1 MGADTN
7 TGRVLMVGAGKMGG
21 ALIES
26 WLKKQTTQPSD
37 IVLVEPNVTRAKY
50 FRDTYTLYT
59 FETPEAINTGLGE
72 ATILFAVKPQ
82 VMDEVVPLYKPL
94 IQPGRLVLS
103 IAAGTPISYFEHQLG
118 ANTAVVRAMPNT
130 PASIGHGIT
139 VLCAN
144 THVSAEQRARCE
156 ILFERDRPELAALAL
171 VPDALMDAVTA
182 VSGSGPAYVFLLI
195 EALAQAGI
203 SAGLAADLA
212 NRLALTTVAGAG
224 ALAEQTEDSPTV
236 LRQNVTSPG
245 GTTAAALEVLMADD
259 GLQQLMARA
268 VTAAKERGRELAIA

>member
-1 MGADTN
+1 MGADTD

-26 WLKKQTTQPSD
+26 WLEKKITQPSD
-37 IVLVEPNVTRAKY
+37 IVLVEPNVARAKY

-59 FETPEAINTGLGE
+59 FETPEAINAGLGE
-72 ATILFAVKPQ
+72 AIILFAVKPQ

-94 IQPGRLVLS
+94 SRPGRLILS
-103 IAAGTPISYFEHQLG
+103 IAAGTPINYFEHHLG

-130 PASIGHGIT
+130 PAAIGQGIT

-156 ILFERDRPELAALAL
+156 ILTGAVGQVEWIEDES
-171 VPDALMDAVTA
+171 LMDAVTA

-203 SAGLAADLA
+203 GAGLAADLA
-212 NRLALTTVAGAG
+212 NRLALTTVVGAG

-259 GLQQLMARA
+259 GLQQLMTRA

>member
-26 WLKKQTTQPSD
+26 WLEKQTTQPSD

-50 FRDTYTLYT
+50 FRDAYTLYT

-156 ILFERDRPELAALAL
+156 ILIGAVGQVEWIEDES
-171 VPDALMDAVTA
+171 LMDAVTA

-268 VTAAKERGRELAIA
+268 VTAAKERGQELAIA

>member
-1 MGADTN
+1 MGADTD

-26 WLKKQTTQPSD
+26 WLEKKITQPSD
-37 IVLVEPNVTRAKY
+37 IVLVEPNVARAKY

-72 ATILFAVKPQ
+72 AIILFAVKPQ

-94 IQPGRLVLS
+94 SRPGRLILS
-103 IAAGTPISYFEHQLG
+103 IAAGTPISYFEHHLG

-130 PASIGHGIT
+130 PAAIGQGIT

-144 THVSAEQRARCE
+144 THVSSEQRARCE
-156 ILFERDRPELAALAL
+156 ILTGAVGQVEWIEDES
-171 VPDALMDAVTA
+171 LMDAVTA

-203 SAGLAADLA
+203 GAGLAVDLA
-212 NRLALTTVAGAG
+212 NRLALTTVVGAG

-259 GLQQLMARA
+259 GLQQLMTRA

>member
-59 FETPEAINTGLGE
+59 FETPEAINTGLAD

-156 ILFERDRPELAALAL
+156 ILIGAVGQVEWIEDES
-171 VPDALMDAVTA
+171 LMDAVTA

>member
-156 ILFERDRPELAALAL
+156 ILIGAVGQVEWIEDES
-171 VPDALMDAVTA
+171 LMDAVTA

-195 EALAQAGI
+195 EVLAQAGI

>member
-7 TGRVLMVGAGKMGG
+7 TGRVLIVGAGKMGG

-156 ILFERDRPELAALAL
+156 ILIGAVGQVEWIEDES
-171 VPDALMDAVTA
+171 LMDAVTA

>member
-1 MGADTN
+1 MGANTN
-7 TGRVLMVGAGKMGG
+7 TGRVLMVGAGRMGG

-156 ILFERDRPELAALAL
+156 ILIGAVGQVEWIEDES
-171 VPDALMDAVTA
+171 LMDAVTA

>member
-59 FETPEAINTGLGE
+59 FETPEAIYTGLGE

-156 ILFERDRPELAALAL
+156 ILIGAVGQVEWIEDES
-171 VPDALMDAVTA
+171 LMDAVTA

>member
-1 MGADTN
+1 MGTNTN

-156 ILFERDRPELAALAL
+156 ILIGAVGQVEWIEDES
-171 VPDALMDAVTA
+171 LMDAVTA

>member
-7 TGRVLMVGAGKMGG
+7 TGRILMVGAGKMGG

-156 ILFERDRPELAALAL
+156 ILIGAVGQVEWIEDES
-171 VPDALMDAVTA
+171 LMDAVTA

-268 VTAAKERGRELAIA
+268 VTAAKKRGRELAIA

>member
-156 ILFERDRPELAALAL
+156 ILIGAVGQVEWIEDES
-171 VPDALMDAVTA
+171 LMDAVTA

-203 SAGLAADLA
+203 SAGLATDLA

>member
-103 IAAGTPISYFEHQLG
+103 IAAGTPISYLEHQLG

-156 ILFERDRPELAALAL
+156 ILIGAVGQVEWIEDES
-171 VPDALMDAVTA
+171 LMDAVTA

>member
-1 MGADTN
+1 
-7 TGRVLMVGAGKMGG
+7 MVGAGKMGG

-156 ILFERDRPELAALAL
+156 ILIGAVGQVEWIEDES
-171 VPDALMDAVTA
+171 LMDAVTA

>member
-26 WLKKQTTQPSD
+26 WLKNQTTQPSD
-37 IVLVEPNVTRAKY
+37 NVLVEPNVTRAKY
-50 FRDTYTLYT
+50 LRDTYTLYT

-156 ILFERDRPELAALAL
+156 ILIGAVGQVEWIEDES
-171 VPDALMDAVTA
+171 LMDAVTA

>member
-156 ILFERDRPELAALAL
+156 ILIGAVGQVEWIEDES
-171 VPDALMDAVTA
+171 LMDAVTA

-212 NRLALTTVAGAG
+212 NRLALTTVVGAG

>member
-37 IVLVEPNVTRAKY
+37 IVLIEPNVTRAKY

-72 ATILFAVKPQ
+72 AIILFAVKPQ

-156 ILFERDRPELAALAL
+156 ILIGAVGQVEWIEDES
-171 VPDALMDAVTA
+171 LMDAVTA

>member
-50 FRDTYTLYT
+50 FRDPYTLYT

-156 ILFERDRPELAALAL
+156 ILIGAVGQVEWIEDES
-171 VPDALMDAVTA
+171 LMDAVTA

-203 SAGLAADLA
+203 SAGLVPDLA

>member
-156 ILFERDRPELAALAL
+156 ILIGAVGQVEWIEDES
-171 VPDALMDAVTA
+171 LMDAVTA

>member
-1 MGADTN
+1 M
-7 TGRVLMVGAGKMGG
+7 
-21 ALIES
+21 
-26 WLKKQTTQPSD
+26 
-37 IVLVEPNVTRAKY
+37 
-50 FRDTYTLYT
+50 
-59 FETPEAINTGLGE
+59 
-72 ATILFAVKPQ
+72 
-82 VMDEVVPLYKPL
+82 VPLYKPL

-156 ILFERDRPELAALAL
+156 ILIGAVGQVEWIEDES
-171 VPDALMDAVTA
+171 LMDAVTA

>member
-1 MGADTN
+1 MGANTN

-156 ILFERDRPELAALAL
+156 ILIGAVGQVEWIEDES
-171 VPDALMDAVTA
+171 LMDAVTA

>member
-7 TGRVLMVGAGKMGG
+7 TGRILMVGAGKMGG

-26 WLKKQTTQPSD
+26 WLEKQTTQPSD

-50 FRDTYTLYT
+50 FRDAYTLYT

-156 ILFERDRPELAALAL
+156 ILIGAVGQVEWIEDES
-171 VPDALMDAVTA
+171 LMDAVTA

-268 VTAAKERGRELAIA
+268 VTAAKERGQELAIA

>member
-144 THVSAEQRARCE
+144 THVNAEQRARCE
-156 ILFERDRPELAALAL
+156 ILTGAVGQVEWIEDES
-171 VPDALMDAVTA
+171 LMDAVTA

-195 EALAQAGI
+195 EVLAQAGI